1 MGDLNVRGVAVTVTR
16 VEPKRATVRL
26 SERELPLEYVC
37 KVGTPSGEVEERR
50 LVGESAAVLRAE
62 LEAKG
67 FFIFSIRRSLD
78 LKHWGL
84 GSRRIPRS
92 VVRLFSQELATLLKA
107 GLPLFQALD
116 VMIERQAHAGFKR
129 SLTAIRDRVKT
140 GSALSDAVRLEG
152 DLYPP
157 ILTASLVA
165 GERSGSLET
174 VLRRFA
180 QYLRLNEAIKR
191 KAVTASV
198 YPALLLT
205 VMGAL
210 GSVLVFFVIPSF
222 ERFFHDLGGEL
233 PLLTRAVVWIA
244 RHAQQNGL
252 IILALVVGVV
262 GGAVAWRMRPGSAI
276 KLDGWL
282 LRIPLIGHMMRIYAT
297 SQLARTLATLL
308 AGGLPLINAIEVAS
322 ASVGNRAMG
331 QAVADA
337 TPLIR
342 EGKNLTH
349 ALEST
354 GMLESLALEMVK
366 VGEQTGALGEMLTAL
381 AEFYDEELDNRIA
394 VTLALVEPIMI
405 MLLAVVVA
413 TMLLAFYLP
422 IFESFS
428 RIQGNH

>member
-1 MGDLNVRGVAVTVTR
+1 MPV
-16 VEPKRATVRL
+16 
-26 SERELPLEYVC
+26 EYVC
-37 KVGTPSGEVEERR
+37 KVGVPGGDVEERR
-50 LVGESAAVLRAE
+50 LVGGSAAALRAE
-62 LEAKG
+62 LEAQG
-67 FFIFSIRRSLD
+67 YFIFSIRRSFD

-116 VMIERQAHAGFKR
+116 VMIERQAHVGFKS

-140 GSALSDAVRLEG
+140 GSALSDAVRAEG
-152 DLYPP
+152 GLYPP
-157 ILTASLVA
+157 IFTASLVA

-174 VLRRFA
+174 VLHRFA

-205 VMGAL
+205 VMGAM

-233 PLLTRAVVWIA
+233 PVLTRVVVWIA
-244 RHAQQNGL
+244 RHAQENIL
-252 IILALVVGVV
+252 VILALGAALL
-262 GGAVAWRMRPGSAI
+262 GGAITWRTRPGSAA
-276 KLDGWL
+276 KLDAWL
-282 LRIPLIGHMMRIYAT
+282 LRLPLIGHMMRIYAT

-308 AGGLPLINAIEVAS
+308 AGGLPLLNALEVAS
-322 ASVGNRAMG
+322 ASVGNRAMA
-331 QAVADA
+331 QAATDA

-366 VGEQTGALGEMLTAL
+366 VGEQTGSLGEMLTAL

-394 VTLALVEPIMI
+394 VTLALVEPLMI
-405 MLLAVVVA
+405 ILLAIVVA

-428 RIQGNH
+428 RIQGGSAGVR